1 MVAGAAMTLSAK
13 LLLALAVL
21 SALFSQSSS
30 SIAPAM
36 HPGFSAI
43 LRSRSLE
50 KFEPRVLEDGEGLHR
65 IADLPST
72 GLDSVLRAAAQNVGL
87 KEVFSGKV
95 LQSPT
100 GVPQEFAS
108 DNCIRF
114 EDPLTHSDVSVW
126 WKPLYSDQEHK
137 EQKGLLI
144 DGIFHRRS
152 YKW

>member
-1 MVAGAAMTLSAK
+1 MKKAGS
-13 LLLALAVL
+13 LLLGLAALSMLL
-21 SALFSQSSS
+21 SRASSS
-30 SIAPAM
+30 LAPAM
-36 HPGFSAI
+36 HPGFGAI

-50 KFEPRVLEDGEGLHR
+50 KFEPRVLEDSEGFHR

-72 GLDSVLRAAAQNVGL
+72 GLDSVLRAAAQRVGL

-95 LQSPT
+95 LQSPS
-100 GVPQEFAS
+100 GIPRELQK

-126 WKPLYSDQEHK
+126 FRPLYSDSEHK